1 MLGNISV
8 MITENEQKH
17 HQHMFPWWNK
27 SATYIIL
34 YMLLNN
40 ISWAVMLYSLPT
52 LECECVLRNSPIP
65 GNHIKA
71 VSQHNKLW
79 ILGNIYYNYTGSYTV
94 HCNKHI
100 YISTSHARNN
110 LPHTC
115 TGHKLW
121 TIYYETQDLLTTL
134 IELLQSSQSTTA

>member
-40 ISWAVMLYSLPT
+40 ISRAVMLYSLPT

-65 GNHIKA
+65 SNHIKA

-79 ILGNIYYNYTGSYTV
+79 ILGNIYTITIQVATLYTV
-94 HCNKHI
+94 TSI
-100 YISTSHARNN
+100 YISPPHMHEIIYRTHAQGTNCGQY
-110 LPHTC
+110 TM
-115 TGHKLW
+115 KLK
-121 TIYYETQDLLTTL
+121 IC
-134 IELLQSSQSTTA
+134 